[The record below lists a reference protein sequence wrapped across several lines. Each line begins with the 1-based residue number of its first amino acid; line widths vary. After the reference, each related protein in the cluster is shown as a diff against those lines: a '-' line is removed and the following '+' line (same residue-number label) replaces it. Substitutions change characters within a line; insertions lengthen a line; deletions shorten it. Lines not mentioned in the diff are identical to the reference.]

1 MNNIENNQTE
11 TNSPKK
17 MSEPN
22 KNLILAEL
30 TNKITR
36 KTKDNETFYVLE
48 ISPRRTLTEMVLE
61 LRKETNLI
69 PLNSKATLFVFSN
82 RGKGNKYAYTLETG
96 CIYAFWFTKFH
107 NSESKED
114 YFHVLDWRKLSADKR
129 SVERTLRLVLNRKE
143 ETEEE
148 ETLTNREL
156 LTELQSRIKNNSISF
171 KLTASN
177 NTPDLLDI
185 DTDLKDND
193 SNFRINL
200 QKEET

>member
-96 CIYAFWFTKFH
+96 CIYAF
-107 NSESKED
+107 
-114 YFHVLDWRKLSADKR
+114 
-129 SVERTLRLVLNRKE
+129 
-143 ETEEE
+143 
-148 ETLTNREL
+148 
-156 LTELQSRIKNNSISF
+156 
-171 KLTASN
+171 
-177 NTPDLLDI
+177 
-185 DTDLKDND
+185 
-193 SNFRINL
+193 
-200 QKEET
+200 

>member
-1 MNNIENNQTE
+1 MESNNNQ
-11 TNSPKK
+11 
-17 MSEPN
+17 N

-36 KTKDNETFYVLE
+36 KTKDQETFYVLE
-48 ISPRRTLTEMVLE
+48 ISPRRPLTEMVLE

-96 CIYAFWFTKFH
+96 CIYAFWFIKIN
-107 NSESKED
+107 NSEAKED
-114 YFHVLDWRKLSADKR
+114 YLHVLDWRKLSADKR

-143 ETEEE
+143 EIEEE

-171 KLTASN
+171 QLSASN
-177 NTPDLLDI
+177 STPNLLDI
-185 DTDLKDND
+185 DTDLRDND

-200 QKEET
+200 QKDET